1 MVVAGAAGNDEGR
14 LAYRGTLLGLEHSGY
29 AFG

>member
-1 MVVAGAAGNDEGR
+1 MVVAGAAGDDAGH
-14 LAYRGTLLGLEHSGY
+14 LAYHGTLLGLEFSGY

>member
-1 MVVAGAAGNDEGR
+1 MVVAGAAGNDLGR
-14 LAYRGTLLGLEHSGY
+14 RVYHDVIANKITSGY